1 MKFLDGLTSEGW
13 APKATFKIG
22 LRVGKPRPESIIR
35 RKGALI
41 DEARAIDEIYRLRA
55 RQVGRRAADNTVK
68 RCQGRWLDT
77 PKPTLECEI
86 VFFPSGRERRDQT
99 FRDHMLSLGELLAQ
113 RLGQQEVI
121 IHLDDHLYRAN
132 APGER
137 GPKPLR
143 RGGKVIR

>member
-1 MKFLDGLTSEGW
+1 
-13 APKATFKIG
+13 
-22 LRVGKPRPESIIR
+22 
-35 RKGALI
+35 
-41 DEARAIDEIYRLRA
+41 
-55 RQVGRRAADNTVK
+55 
-68 RCQGRWLDT
+68 
-77 PKPTLECEI
+77 
-86 VFFPSGRERRDQT
+86 
-99 FRDHMLSLGELLAQ
+99 MLSLGELLAQ